1 MLDVPEWAD
10 VTEPE
15 DGYYEV
21 VVDTHDAYPALLQE
35 LVDRYQ
41 ENRDNLPDGWVGAGG
56 DLKTWAK
63 EAFDALDPEDPDEYW
78 IAVARQ
84 MTKMDLWASLRTMNI
99 RLKLRDADKRYRE
112 DDLETGRGQHMA
124 EGGVDGPREC
134 VDHYRALRGF
144 VPAPIRA

>member
-1 MLDVPEWAD
+1 MMDLPEWAE
-10 VTEPE
+10 VVEEE

-21 VVDTHDAYPALLQE
+21 VVDTHDAFPALLSE
-35 LVDRYQ
+35 LRDRYR
-41 ENRDNLPDGWVGAGG
+41 ESRDHLPEGWAGGNG
-56 DLKTWAK
+56 DLKEWA
-63 EAFDALDPEDPDEYW
+63 ADALDGLDPEDPDEYW
-78 IAVARQ
+78 VAVARQ
-84 MTKMDLWASLRTMNI
+84 MVKMDLWAALRTMNL

-134 VDHYRALRGF
+134 VDHYRQLRGF